1 MSNQIVTID
10 PKQFGL
16 EESKAANIA
25 AQFQPMLDK
34 MVELEKEYN
43 EVINLPIEA
52 TETAKKAKE
61 LKGVVPF
68 NPVEIEGNWYISL
81 KEAELI
87 DEFEIV
93 TITIN
98 NNE

>member
-1 MSNQIVTID
+1 MEIQLAKI
-10 PKQFGL
+10 
-16 EESKAANIA
+16 
-25 AQFQPMLDK
+25 
-34 MVELEKEYN
+34 
-43 EVINLPIEA
+43 
-52 TETAKKAKE
+52 TAKKAKE